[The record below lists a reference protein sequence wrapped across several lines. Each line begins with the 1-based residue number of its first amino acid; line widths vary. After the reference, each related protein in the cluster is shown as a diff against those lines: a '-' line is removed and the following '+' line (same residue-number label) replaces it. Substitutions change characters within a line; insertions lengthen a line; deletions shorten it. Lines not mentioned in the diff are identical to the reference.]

1 MCGIV
6 GFTGKKNAAEF
17 LTDGLERLEYRGYD
31 SAGIA
36 VLNGEIEVF
45 KTEKRV
51 ETLKNCLPENLG
63 ANIGIGHTR
72 WATHGAP
79 TVENAHPHLS
89 QNGKFAVVH
98 NGIIE
103 NYAELRA
110 ELETEGVIFSSETDT
125 EVVPQL
131 LEKYY
136 TGNLKE
142 TVFRVLNR
150 LEGSY
155 ALGILCSD
163 NPDTLVAAK
172 QFSPL
177 IIGLQE
183 DYNII
188 ASDICAIIPHT
199 NKALY
204 LEDGD
209 TAFITPF
216 KTEVLNRGGSYAS
229 RKISVL
235 DFTAESAQKEGYEHF
250 MLKEIMEQPDAVR
263 RTLEGRLK
271 DSGISFD
278 NLNLDTKMLR
288 NLSRIQIV
296 ACGSAYHAG
305 MVGKYVLE
313 ETLRI
318 PVDVDIASE
327 FRYRNPVVNKN
338 TLTIVISQSGET
350 ADTLAAALQAKKQGS
365 YVLAIVNVVASSIA
379 KMADGVIYTYAGPEI
394 AVATTKGYST
404 QIVQLYLL
412 ALLIA
417 EKLETLSHERISEA
431 IESLK
436 LLPEAIES
444 ALKEA
449 ENIKKLASVTNS
461 DNSVFFIGRNIDYA
475 VALEGSLKLKEISYI
490 HSEAYPAGELKHG
503 TIALI
508 EEGTDVFALCAC
520 ERLNEKM
527 LSNIKEVSA
536 RGARVIACLSDQ
548 NSSIKKEVQAVINIP
563 KTDPLF
569 SASTEVI
576 PFQLFAYYT
585 ALSKGCDIDKPRN
598 LAKSVTVE

>member
-6 GFTGKKNAAEF
+6 GFSGKNKSAKF
-17 LTDGLERLEYRGYD
+17 LIDGLERLEYRGYD

-36 VLNGEIEVF
+36 LLNDKTEVF
-45 KTEKRV
+45 KTDKRV
-51 ETLKNCLPENLG
+51 KALKDLVDESFT
-63 ANIGIGHTR
+63 ANVGIGHTR

-79 TVENAHPHLS
+79 TVANAHPHLS
-89 QNGKFAVVH
+89 QNAKFAVVH

-103 NYAELRA
+103 NYANLRFK
-110 ELETEGVIFSSETDT
+110 LENEGVCFESETDT
-125 EVVPQL
+125 EVIPQL
-131 LEKYY
+131 LEKLY

-142 TVFRVLNR
+142 TVFRVLSR

-155 ALGILCSD
+155 ALGIICAD
-163 NPDTLVAAK
+163 YPDTLVAVK

-177 IIGLQE
+177 IIGLAE
-183 DYNII
+183 DCNII
-188 ASDICAIIPHT
+188 ASDISAIIPHT

-209 TAFITPF
+209 TAFITPQ
-216 KTEVLNRGGSYAS
+216 KVEILNRGNAAQ
-229 RKISVL
+229 RKISTL
-235 DFTAESAQKEGYEHF
+235 DFTVESAQKDGFDHF
-250 MLKEIMEQPDAVR
+250 MLKEIMEQPAAVR
-263 RTLEGRLK
+263 RTLEGRIK
-271 DSGISFD
+271 EGKVYFD
-278 NLNLDTKMLR
+278 NLNLTSQMFQ
-288 NLSRIQIV
+288 NISHIQIV

-327 FRYRNPVVNKN
+327 FRYRNPVISKN

-350 ADTLAAALQAKKQGS
+350 ADTLAAAKEAKKHGS

-412 ALLIA
+412 ALMFA
-417 EKLETLSHERISEA
+417 EKLETMSNQRIAEA
-431 IESLK
+431 LDSLK
-436 LLPEAIES
+436 KLPEAIET
-444 ALKEA
+444 ALLEA
-449 ENIKKLASVTNS
+449 ENIKKLAEEINARK
-461 DNSVFFIGRNIDYA
+461 SVFFIGRNIDYA

-508 EEGTDVFALCAC
+508 EEGTNVMALCGC
-520 ERLNEKM
+520 ERLFEKM
-527 LSNIKEVSA
+527 LSNIKEVRA
-536 RGARVIACLSDQ
+536 RGAKVTACVTDENLKIQKDVQNIIKIPEVDSLFIA
-548 NSSIKKEVQAVINIP
+548 SI
-563 KTDPLF
+563 
-569 SASTEVI
+569 EVI

-585 ALSKGCDIDKPRN
+585 ALIGGCDIDKPRN

>member
-6 GFTGKKNAAEF
+6 GFSGKNKSAKF
-17 LTDGLERLEYRGYD
+17 LIDGLERLEYRGYD

-36 VLNGEIEVF
+36 VLNDKTAVF
-45 KTEKRV
+45 KTDKRV
-51 ETLKNCLPENLG
+51 KTLKELIDESLT
-63 ANIGIGHTR
+63 ANVGIGHTR

-79 TVENAHPHLS
+79 TEANAHPHLS
-89 QNGKFAVVH
+89 QNEKFAVVH

-103 NYAELRA
+103 NYAELRL
-110 ELETEGVIFSSETDT
+110 ELENEGVCFRSETDT
-125 EVVPQL
+125 EVIPQL

-142 TVFRVLNR
+142 TVFRVLSR

-155 ALGILCSD
+155 ALGIICVD
-163 NPDTLVAAK
+163 CPDTLVAVK

-177 IIGLQE
+177 IIGLAE
-183 DYNII
+183 DCNII
-188 ASDICAIIPHT
+188 ASDISAIIPQT

-209 TAFITPF
+209 TAFITSR
-216 KTEVLNRGGSYAS
+216 KVEILNRGNAAQ
-229 RKISVL
+229 RKISTL
-235 DFTAESAQKEGYEHF
+235 DFTVESAQKGGFEHF
-250 MLKEIMEQPDAVR
+250 MLKEIMEQPAAVR
-263 RTLEGRLK
+263 RTLEGRIK
-271 DSGISFD
+271 EGKVCFD
-278 NLNLDTKMLR
+278 NLNLTLEMLE
-288 NLSRIQIV
+288 NISRIQIV

-327 FRYRNPVVNKN
+327 FRYRNPVISKN

-350 ADTLAAALQAKKQGS
+350 ADTLAAAKEAKNRGS

-412 ALLIA
+412 AIMFA
-417 EKLETLSHERISEA
+417 EKLGTMDKQRIA
-431 IESLK
+431 QALESLK
-436 LLPEAIES
+436 KLPEAIET
-444 ALKEA
+444 ALLEA
-449 ENIKKLASVTNS
+449 ENIKKLAEKINPQK
-461 DNSVFFIGRNIDYA
+461 SVFFIGRNIDYA

-508 EEGTDVFALCAC
+508 EEGTDVMALCGC
-520 ERLNEKM
+520 DRLFEKM
-527 LSNIKEVSA
+527 LSNIKEVRA
-536 RGARVIACLSDQ
+536 RGANVTACVTG
-548 NSSIKKEVQAVINIP
+548 NNTKIHKEVQNIIKIP
-563 KTDPLF
+563 EVDALF
-569 SASTEVI
+569 MASIEVI

-585 ALSKGCDIDKPRN
+585 ALIGGCDIDKPRN

>member
-6 GFTGKKNAAEF
+6 GFTGKKNAARF

-36 VLNGEIEVF
+36 LLNKKFEVF
-45 KTEKRV
+45 KTDKRV
-51 ETLKNCLPENLG
+51 KSLENSLPEN
-63 ANIGIGHTR
+63 IISKTGIGHTR

-79 TVENAHPHLS
+79 TVANAHPHIS

-103 NYAELRA
+103 NYASLKQ
-110 ELETEGVIFSSETDT
+110 ELENNGVVFSSETDT
-125 EVVPQL
+125 EVIPQL

-136 TGNLKE
+136 TGSLKE
-142 TVFRVLNR
+142 TVSRVLER

-155 ALGILCSD
+155 ALGILCED
-163 NPDTLVAAK
+163 FPDTLIAAK

-177 IIGLQE
+177 IIGLA
-183 DYNII
+183 DDCNMI

-199 NKALY
+199 KKALY

-209 TAFITPF
+209 TAFITPE
-216 KTEVLNRGGSYAS
+216 KVEILNRGNAAQ
-229 RKISVL
+229 RKLTTL
-235 DFTAESAQKEGYEHF
+235 DFTVESAQKEGFDHF
-250 MLKEIMEQPDAVR
+250 MLKEIHEQPDAVR
-263 RTLEGRLK
+263 RTLEGRIK
-271 DSGISFD
+271 DGEVCFD
-278 NLNLDTKMLR
+278 TLNLNTEQLKKI
-288 NLSRIQIV
+288 SRIQIV

-313 ETLRI
+313 ECLRI

-327 FRYRNPVVNKN
+327 FRYRNPIVNKN

-350 ADTLAAALQAKKQGS
+350 ADTLAAALQAKKQSS
-365 YVLAIVNVVASSIA
+365 YILAIVNVVASSIA
-379 KMADGVIYTYAGPEI
+379 KAADGVIYTYAGPEI

-404 QIVQLYLL
+404 QLVQLYLL
-412 ALLIA
+412 ALMFA
-417 EKLETLSHERISEA
+417 KKLKTMSDERISEA
-431 IESLK
+431 LESLK
-436 LLPEAIES
+436 KLPEAIET
-444 ALKEA
+444 ALAEA
-449 ENIKKLASVTNS
+449 ENIKKLAQSAKDS
-461 DNSVFFIGRNIDYA
+461 KSVFFIGRNLDYA

-508 EEGTDVFALCAC
+508 EEKTQVIALCGY
-520 ERLNEKM
+520 ERLAEKM
-527 LSNIKEVSA
+527 LSNIKEVRA
-536 RGARVIACLSDQ
+536 RGANVTACIQDE
-548 NSSIKKEVQAVINIP
+548 NSPIKNEVQSVIITP

-569 SASTEVI
+569 IASTEVI
-576 PFQLFAYYT
+576 PFQLYAYYT
-585 ALSKGCDIDKPRN
+585 ALVKGCDIDKPRN